1 MLWVGLVVG
10 SLTIVLSYFAKVR
23 VGPFL
28 WASLA
33 LAWMYVTR
41 TSISYTLRNTPTRL
55 TPRAMLGAAIRWH
68 KFNRLR
74 YGTMFRSVVR
84 TAIAIIGGMGAL
96 GSGLYWLSQWAGI
109 PLPVIFM
116 ALYGLSVVSVLVAI
130 PVSILKKRGSLRTLN
145 RRRAELKQIGQC
157 ESDVLLEARGALEV
171 RWWLSQARE
180 QLLSKED
187 VRRSFISWIVSQPV
201 SADWRSAAK
210 QEILRRLAW
219 EETEEVV
226 STAYLKWQ
234 IADNAEAAETED
246 AKEAI
251 VAG

>member
-1 MLWVGLVVG
+1 
-10 SLTIVLSYFAKVR
+10 
-23 VGPFL
+23 
-28 WASLA
+28 
-33 LAWMYVTR
+33 
-41 TSISYTLRNTPTRL
+41 
-55 TPRAMLGAAIRWH
+55 
-68 KFNRLR
+68 
-74 YGTMFRSVVR
+74 
-84 TAIAIIGGMGAL
+84 
-96 GSGLYWLSQWAGI
+96 
-109 PLPVIFM
+109 M